1 MGEFKPMVKM
11 ETTEP
16 SVILKLK
23 KGGSAT
29 HKRMHAEGA
38 KEGFK
43 PVKKMDGGM
52 MGSMAGSSAMPMGN
66 PVAARAMAAKRM
78 AAKPTPPTRGL
89 PAPTRPAMPPAMPM
103 GRPMMKKGGM
113 AEGGKSDLGQDKAM
127 IKKAFKQHDM
137 QEHKGGKGT
146 ALKLK
151 TGGVSKGQAGY
162 KTGGV
167 VKGQAGYK
175 DGGMAMVE
183 KGGKMVPDFAAD
195 GKGKMKNGG
204 VAC

>member
-1 MGEFKPMVKM
+1 
-11 ETTEP
+11 
-16 SVILKLK
+16 
-23 KGGSAT
+23 
-29 HKRMHAEGA
+29 
-38 KEGFK
+38 
-43 PVKKMDGGM
+43 
-52 MGSMAGSSAMPMGN
+52 MAP
-66 PVAARAMAAKRM
+66 R
-78 AAKPTPPTRGL
+78 PTPPTRGL

-151 TGGVSKGQAGY
+151 HGGMHMMSDGKMMKNSAMKKGGMATGGVAKGQAGYKTGGVVKGQAGY